1 MSLKRLVD
9 FGTKVVA
16 SIFLGSSFACEHDM
30 VWFVLF

>member
-1 MSLKRLVD
+1 VSLKRLID

-16 SIFLGSSFACEHDM
+16 SISVGSSFACEHHM